1 MGKLKLPKG
10 CKYPDCFNC
19 TQPDCIL
26 PDDVDLIGDCDIDL
40 VREELL
46 EERNKLLEELKAK
59 GIKTRDSYEYHLISN
74 KISYL
79 NNRDKQRLRIKRM
92 NDKRKR
98 SP

>member
-10 CKYPDCFNC
+10 CNYPDCFNC
-19 TQPDCIL
+19 TMPDCIL

-40 VREELL
+40 AIEELT
-46 EERNKLLEELKAK
+46 EERNALLEELKAK
-59 GIKTRDSYEYHLISN
+59 GIRTRDSHEYHLISN

-79 NNRDKQRLRIKRM
+79 NNRDNQRLRIKRM
-92 NDKRKR
+92 NDKRKH